1 METIIVLC
9 LLIIIVLLLQDKIV
23 TKKREKK
30 PTEKKSN
37 PNLPDIMGQPRP
49 VRSLS
54 VSNTVSERQTQET
67 EVNPD
72 NLDIEIDE
80 EDVDMQIPPEE
91 PETLIKPLKKKPL
104 AKERNKSKK
113 ANDQDYESIFFK
125 KPSTNARDGKTVYIR
140 PDFYEKM
147 SRIVQVIGEDKIT
160 IYAYLDNLLE
170 YHFQEFGEQ
179 ITTSFNDK
187 YKPIL

>member
-1 METIIVLC
+1 MEKDNKKKAIPEINEELMMNLMVDG
-9 LLIIIVLLLQDKIV
+9 VKKEGLQ
-23 TKKREKK
+23 
-30 PTEKKSN
+30 
-37 PNLPDIMGQPRP
+37 LP
-49 VRSLS
+49 L
-54 VSNTVSERQTQET
+54 
-67 EVNPD
+67 
-72 NLDIEIDE
+72 
-80 EDVDMQIPPEE
+80 EE
-91 PETLIKPLKKKPL
+91 PEALMKPLQEKPL
-104 AKERNKSKK
+104 LKERNRTKK
-113 ANDQDYESIFFK
+113 VNEQDYESMFFK

-140 PDFYEKM
+140 PDFHEKL